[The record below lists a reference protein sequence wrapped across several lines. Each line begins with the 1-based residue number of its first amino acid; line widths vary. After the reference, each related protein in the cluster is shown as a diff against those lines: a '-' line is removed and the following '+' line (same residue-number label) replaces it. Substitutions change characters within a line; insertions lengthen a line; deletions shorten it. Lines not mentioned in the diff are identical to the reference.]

1 MSYPRPDELASKR
14 QIERSENFN
23 SNTGKLFKTAKNV
36 GSLGLGVGLSSKIL
50 PFLSDYITPEI
61 ALKGISAVSP
71 QIGSF
76 LKKGLSKGL
85 DLKEGLDYV
94 KKQIQP
100 KENQKEEQP
109 EQKTNILEQYSPELF
124 NFIKG
129 EVDKGRPVLEA
140 GAMANILDKF
150 KPIIKKIT
158 EDHKTPF
165 SSILQTIFGQ
175 DQGVNPEQENT
186 QEQQRQQGLQQFN
199 KKLQNAANVQ
209 KGMDN
214 ISSRRQFSPA
224 VEQALAK
231 IMSM

>member
-1 MSYPRPDELASKR
+1 MQPYQQAAQELRR
-14 QIERSENFN
+14 QGELPSTIAKKGLSFGLGAATGYLG
-23 SNTGKLFKTAKNV
+23 SNTINKV
-36 GSLGLGVGLSSKIL
+36 L
-50 PFLSDYITPEI
+50 PFLSKYVPENLAI
-61 ALKGISAVSP
+61 KA
-71 QIGSF
+71 
-76 LKKGLSKGL
+76 LSKINPGYEKFINKAL
-85 DLKEGLDYV
+85 QNGQSFEEVQNFIREKVEDY
-94 KKQIQP
+94 
-100 KENQKEEQP
+100 ENK
-109 EQKTNILEQYSPELF
+109 EQKKSAQNEKNILEQYSPELF
-124 NFIKG
+124 NFIQG
-129 EVDKGRPVLEA
+129 EVSKGRPVLEA

-214 ISSRRQFSPA
+214 ISNRRQFSPA